1 MNAIMTRT
9 VRKYLYGVT
18 VAVMAL
24 LVGLEYVDAGQA
36 PLWLAAAAAIL
47 GIAAPLTA
55 ITHLTPNP
63 QDYAQAEEIE
73 PEGKP

>member
-1 MNAIMTRT
+1 MTRT

-18 VAVMAL
+18 VAVVAL
-24 LVGLEYVDAGQA
+24 LVGLEYIDAGAA
-36 PLWLAAAAAIL
+36 PLWLAVAAAVL

-73 PEGKP
+73 AEGKP

>member
-24 LVGLEYVDAGQA
+24 LVGFEYVDAGQA

>member
-1 MNAIMTRT
+1 MNTIFTRT

-18 VAVMAL
+18 VAVVAL
-24 LVGLEYVDAGQA
+24 LVGTEYIDAGSA
-36 PLWLAAAAAIL
+36 PLWLAVAASIL

-55 ITHLTPNP
+55 ITHLTPSDH
-63 QDYAQAEEIE
+63 DYATADEIE